1 MNETPELFVLA
12 SIHAC
17 RLWRVFRRKPSNASA
32 GLSAPRKTP
41 LKNSN
46 RTAATALR
54 M

>member
-12 SIHAC
+12 SIYAC
-17 RLWRVFRRKPSNASA
+17 RLWQVFRGLPSNASA
-32 GLSAPRKTP
+32 GLSAPRKAP